1 MWPFVLQTIM
11 ENYKTFYNS
20 TAWRNTRRDYK
31 QSVGGLCEECLKK
44 GIITPAEIVH
54 HKTPLNKDNVSDLS
68 VSLSWDNLQALCRP
82 CHAKAHE
89 EMYMQRTGRRYKID
103 EDGRVQIKDGII

>member
-1 MWPFVLQTIM
+1 M
-11 ENYKTFYNS
+11 
-20 TAWRNTRRDYK
+20 
-31 QSVGGLCEECLKK
+31 KK